1 MVVVALSITGV
12 INRTRALLAG
22 RKGIRFFQHVMNVRL
37 QLRKGSVYSTT
48 TTLLFR
54 IAPCVY
60 LGAALIAFLFI
71 PVANLEPICSF
82 HGDIVFVAYLL
93 ALSRVALILA
103 AMDTGSSFETELMG
117 DVKAGFPSPA
127 EDIREKLDLI
137 KLLVKHK
144 ASTFFFRVDGVSM
157 VDSGMDEG
165 DILIVDRA
173 IDPYNNCKA
182 VCYID
187 GEYTV
192 KRVEMSDKGV
202 RLMPAN
208 ENKTTYKPIEITS
221 ENNFLIW
228 GVVTWVIK
236 KM

>member
-1 MVVVALSITGV
+1 MDKFVPHSID
-12 INRTRALLAG
+12 
-22 RKGIRFFQHVMNVRL
+22 
-37 QLRKGSVYSTT
+37 
-48 TTLLFR
+48 
-54 IAPCVY
+54 
-60 LGAALIAFLFI
+60 AA
-71 PVANLEPICSF
+71 
-82 HGDIVFVAYLL
+82 
-93 ALSRVALILA
+93 
-103 AMDTGSSFETELMG
+103 SSYETELMG
-117 DVKAGFPSPA
+117 EVKAGFPSPA

-137 KLLVKHK
+137 KLLVRHK

-165 DILIVDRA
+165 DIIIVDRA

-192 KRVEMSDKGV
+192 KRVEISDRGV

-208 ENKTTYKPIEITS
+208 ENNTAYKPLEITP
-221 ENNFLIW
+221 ENNFVIW

>member
-1 MVVVALSITGV
+1 MELD
-12 INRTRALLAG
+12 
-22 RKGIRFFQHVMNVRL
+22 K
-37 QLRKGSVYSTT
+37 
-48 TTLLFR
+48 
-54 IAPCVY
+54 
-60 LGAALIAFLFI
+60 FI
-71 PVANLEPICSF
+71 PHSIETN
-82 HGDIVFVAYLL
+82 
-93 ALSRVALILA
+93 
-103 AMDTGSSFETELMG
+103 SSFETELVG

-127 EDIREKLDLI
+127 DDIREKLDLI
-137 KLLVKHK
+137 KLLVRHR

-182 VCYID
+182 ICYID

-192 KRVEMSDKGV
+192 KRVEMVDGKV

-208 ENKTTYKPIEITS
+208 ELKTAYKPIVITA
-221 ENNFLIW
+221 ENNFIVW
-228 GVVTWVIK
+228 GVVSWVIK

>member
-1 MVVVALSITGV
+1 
-12 INRTRALLAG
+12 
-22 RKGIRFFQHVMNVRL
+22 MNN
-37 QLRKGSVYSTT
+37 
-48 TTLLFR
+48 
-54 IAPCVY
+54 
-60 LGAALIAFLFI
+60 FI
-71 PVANLEPICSF
+71 PHKIDS
-82 HGDIVFVAYLL
+82 
-93 ALSRVALILA
+93 
-103 AMDTGSSFETELMG
+103 DTSFESDLLG

-144 ASTFFFRVDGVSM
+144 AATFFFRVDGVSM

-165 DILIVDRA
+165 DIIIVDRA

-182 VCYID
+182 VCFID

-192 KRVEMSDKGV
+192 KRVEMLNDKV

-208 ENKTTYKPIEITS
+208 EKNTKYQPIEVTPDNQFI
-221 ENNFLIW
+221 IW
-228 GVVTWVIK
+228 GVVTYTIK

>member
-1 MVVVALSITGV
+1 
-12 INRTRALLAG
+12 
-22 RKGIRFFQHVMNVRL
+22 MN
-37 QLRKGSVYSTT
+37 
-48 TTLLFR
+48 
-54 IAPCVY
+54 
-60 LGAALIAFLFI
+60 
-71 PVANLEPICSF
+71 N
-82 HGDIVFVAYLL
+82 FVPHKID
-93 ALSRVALILA
+93 S
-103 AMDTGSSFETELMG
+103 DSSFESEILG

-165 DILIVDRA
+165 DIIIVDRA

-182 VCYID
+182 VCFID

-208 ENKTTYKPIEITS
+208 ENNTTYKPIEITP
-221 ENNFLIW
+221 ENNFIIW
-228 GVVTWVIK
+228 GIVSWVIK

>member
-1 MVVVALSITGV
+1 
-12 INRTRALLAG
+12 
-22 RKGIRFFQHVMNVRL
+22 MNEFL
-37 QLRKGSVYSTT
+37 PHIIDEESSYESGM
-48 TTLLFR
+48 
-54 IAPCVY
+54 
-60 LGAALIAFLFI
+60 LGNI
-71 PVANLEPICSF
+71 
-82 HGDIVFVAYLL
+82 
-93 ALSRVALILA
+93 
-103 AMDTGSSFETELMG
+103 
-117 DVKAGFPSPA
+117 KAGFPSPA
-127 EDIREKLDLI
+127 ENVHERLDLV
-137 KLLVKHK
+137 KLLVRHK

-157 VDSGMDEG
+157 VDTGMDEG
-165 DILIVDRA
+165 DVIIVDRS

-192 KRVEMSDKGV
+192 KRVEIGDDLI

-208 ENKTTYKPIEITS
+208 ENNAKYIPIEITA